1 MSNLEVSPRE
11 TDCGGLQVLDPPPP
25 PQTLLPRAVPLGGP
39 RAMSVNRTLPHRDI
53 RTIGAWC
60 FVDHF
65 GPGDVPQSAV
75 TGMNVP
81 PHPHMG
87 LQTVSWLLSGEVKHR
102 DSVGGHALIR
112 PGQLNVMTAG
122 HGIAHSEYSRSDG
135 QRPFGAQLWVALPEQ
150 HRAQRPHFEH
160 HADLPDLPVGGLSV
174 RVIMGEV
181 DSVAS
186 PAATYSPIVGAAVSV
201 PSGASGRI
209 PLHRDFEYG
218 VLVTDGN
225 VDVAGTDVPSGALR
239 YLGWGNGDL
248 HVRSSGGAQ
257 VLLLG
262 GEPMTEHLLMWW
274 NFVGRNHDEI
284 VEARRQWQD
293 RDPRFG
299 DVVGDDTAWLPAPE
313 LPTTRLKPRP
323 PRR

>member
-1 MSNLEVSPRE
+1 
-11 TDCGGLQVLDPPPP
+11 
-25 PQTLLPRAVPLGGP
+25 
-39 RAMSVNRTLPHRDI
+39 MSVNRTLPHRDI

-65 GPGDVPQSAV
+65 GPGDVPRPAG

-81 PHPHMG
+81 PHPHVG
-87 LQTVSWLLSGEVKHR
+87 LQTVSWLLSGEVEHR

-122 HGIAHSEYSRSDG
+122 QGIAHSEYSRSAG
-135 QRPFGAQLWVALPEQ
+135 QRLFGAQLWVALPEQ

-160 HADLPDLPVGGLSV
+160 HADLPDLDLGGLSV

-181 DSVAS
+181 DGVTS
-186 PAATYSPIVGAAVSV
+186 PAATYSPIVAAAISV
-201 PSGASGRI
+201 PAAGAGPI

-218 VLVTDGN
+218 VLVADGN
-225 VDVAGTDVPSGALR
+225 VDVEGTAVPSGALR
-239 YLGWGNGDL
+239 YLGWGNENL
-248 HVRSSGGAQ
+248 HLRSLEGAQ

-274 NFVGRNHDEI
+274 NFVGRSHAEI
-284 VEARRQWQD
+284 EQARRQWQA

-299 DVVGDDTAWLPAPE
+299 EVVGDDTAWLPAPE